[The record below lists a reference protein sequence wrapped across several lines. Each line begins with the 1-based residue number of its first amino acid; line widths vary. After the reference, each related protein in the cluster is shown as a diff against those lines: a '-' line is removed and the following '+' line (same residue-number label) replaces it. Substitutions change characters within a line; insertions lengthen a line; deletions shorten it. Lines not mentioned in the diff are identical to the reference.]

1 MSAII
6 KSNGRIIS
14 ASDIELI
21 NSLIEQNKSW
31 NRTRLS
37 KELCKIWDWRM
48 PNGQLKDM
56 ACRSLLLK
64 LHRMELIH
72 LPKPVHDG
80 RNHLRNRTSKI
91 HQVDYSTSTINTK
104 LKKILPLSFKI
115 VNKTQDDL
123 LFKTLL
129 NNHHYLGYKGTVGE
143 HIKYL
148 VFDNRQRPIAALLF
162 GSAAWR
168 LEDRDQFIGWDDK
181 TRQRNL
187 YYLTNNMRFL
197 ILPWVKVPNLAS
209 HILSKVAHRI
219 KSDWIEKY
227 NHPIVMLETF
237 VEIDRF
243 KGTCYKAANWIYA
256 GRTKGR
262 SRNDRYSKLHV
273 PIKDI
278 YLLPLMDNY
287 REILLT

>member
-1 MSAII
+1 MSEII

-14 ASDIELI
+14 TSDIELI

-64 LHRMELIH
+64 LHRLELIR
-72 LPKPVHDG
+72 LPEPAHDG
-80 RNHLRNRTSKI
+80 RNHLRNKTSKEPNI
-91 HQVDYSTSTINTK
+91 SYSLSPIKTK
-104 LKKILPLSFKI
+104 LKEILPLSLKV
-115 VNKTQDDL
+115 VNDKNDAL

-148 VFDNRQRPIAALLF
+148 VFDNQQRPIAALLF

-168 LEDRDQFIGWDDK
+168 LAPRDHFIGWEDHI
-181 TRQRNL
+181 RQKNL
-187 YYLTNNMRFL
+187 CYLTNNMRFL
-197 ILPWVKVPNLAS
+197 ILPWVNVPNLAS

-219 KSDWIEKY
+219 TTDWLEKY

-237 VEIDRF
+237 VEINRF
-243 KGTCYKAANWIYA
+243 KGTCYKAANWIYI
-256 GRTKGR
+256 GKTKGR

-278 YLLPLMDNY
+278 YVLPLATNY
-287 REILLT
+287 RKVLLS

>member
-1 MSAII
+1 MSTII

-14 ASDIELI
+14 TTDIKLI
-21 NSLIEQNKSW
+21 NSLIQQNKSW

-72 LPKPVHDG
+72 LPEPVHDG
-80 RNHLRNRTSKI
+80 RNHLRNKT
-91 HQVDYSTSTINTK
+91 STSPQIDYRISPINSG
-104 LKKILPLSFKI
+104 LKEILPLSVKV
-115 VNKTQDDL
+115 VNEKKDAL
-123 LFKTLL
+123 LFNKLL

-143 HIKYL
+143 HMKYL

-168 LEDRDQFIGWDDK
+168 LEDRDRFIGWDDT

-187 YYLTNNMRFL
+187 YFLTNNMRFL

-209 HILSKVAHRI
+209 HILSKVARRI
-219 KSDWIEKY
+219 KTDWIEKY
-227 NHPIVMLETF
+227 SHPIVLLETF

-243 KGTCYKAANWIYA
+243 KGTCYKAANWMYI
-256 GRTKGR
+256 GKTKGR

-278 YLLPLMDNY
+278 YLLPLIANY
-287 REILLT
+287 REVLLR